1 MWHRTKKVKLWNE
14 MEERMD
20 EEQKKWRWLGTETT
34 QDMLTTTLL

>member
-20 EEQKKWRWLGTETT
+20 EEQNKVEMAWN
-34 QDMLTTTLL
+34 